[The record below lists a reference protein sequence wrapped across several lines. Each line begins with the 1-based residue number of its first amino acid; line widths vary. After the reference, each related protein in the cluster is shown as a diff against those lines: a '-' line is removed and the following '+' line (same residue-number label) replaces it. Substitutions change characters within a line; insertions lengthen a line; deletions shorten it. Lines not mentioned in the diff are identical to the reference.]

1 MPEIQ
6 KLRPSRLFLDAIRQS
21 DLSLFQKL
29 QVRLAYRVPKIRED
43 IDEYIDAVVGD
54 SSTQADGTII
64 KIILE
69 HLPEIM
75 ALIELLLKLIG

>member
-1 MPEIQ
+1 MPEVQ
-6 KLRPSRLFLDAIRQS
+6 KLRPSRLFLQAIRES

-29 QVRLAYRVPKIRED
+29 RVRSLYLVPGIRAN
-43 IDEYIDAVVGD
+43 IDEYIDDVVGD
-54 SSTQADGTII
+54 STLADGAII

-75 ALIELLLKLIG
+75 ALIELIIKLLD